1 MIFELIEVW
10 KLGFENG
17 FWVEIYLC
25 SVDNWLAVDFIG
37 RNGQIFANIFD
48 CFLAGEGV
56 PGNDWVGV
64 DLLADKLLGAFEELG
79 GEDDDG
85 GGTVT
90 NLVVLLVGNLAQELR
105 RRVLDIE
112 QLQNCGA
119 VIGNSGLA
127 SLVDQHFVQTDWAE
141 GWLKIGLKSPKTA
154 KILTLTILAM
164 AETAVTFSERTDWP
178 DFRSPAS
185 TNRSDVFAFILRVVK
200 SLVGSSSLF
209 SLRFSVQ

>member
-1 MIFELIEVW
+1 M
-10 KLGFENG
+10 
-17 FWVEIYLC
+17 
-25 SVDNWLAVDFIG
+25 
-37 RNGQIFANIFD
+37 
-48 CFLAGEGV
+48 
-56 PGNDWVGV
+56 

-141 GWLKIGLKSPKTA
+141 G
-154 KILTLTILAM
+154 
-164 AETAVTFSERTDWP
+164 
-178 DFRSPAS
+178 
-185 TNRSDVFAFILRVVK
+185 
-200 SLVGSSSLF
+200 
-209 SLRFSVQ
+209 